1 MLSSVGDMDW
11 LESLITILNAIS
23 DVLTAGVAIISFSL
37 FIYSVT
43 FSLRDRVTNTFT
55 LLLFS
60 LIVIFG
66 ADAFLTITENVNLLI
81 PVIEIHWLGIIFL
94 PAIYFLFSDSLLTTT
109 GKPSRG
115 KRRIAGI
122 LFVTLS
128 TIFVILLFN
137 DLLVGEIITNQPPA
151 PFLMRTGFT
160 DLFSIFFI
168 LVLSLSWYNFIRAF
182 RRTATQTSRRRMLYL
197 IVSALG
203 PAFGSFPYLL
213 YGSQFAENMQV
224 LFWVLS
230 IAANAFVY
238 IALIAMAYSVSFFGF
253 PWTDRLIKSRL
264 FRWVLR
270 GPITA
275 SLTLGMTTIVSRLGV
290 QYNFPFTSALV
301 ILAMVSTI
309 VLFEYMITLFAPI
322 WERIFFSGNDRV
334 ELEKVRLLEDRLL
347 TTNDIQQ
354 FLELILATIC
364 DRLQIN
370 GASLIVNNN
379 SSNSLSIKIGS
390 GQVLSQ
396 NNKEE
401 IYEFLNELDPIEFI
415 VESNNGTIIPLRLTE
430 EKSQR
435 IYGAVVIDEKLI
447 NKLDAEKMNALLRL
461 IDRVAFAL
469 REREEQEKILGSFE
483 MLVPQTSAIQN
494 LIAVSRFDQQRM
506 INGIERIEIRD
517 LEKWVKDALTQIW
530 GGPKIIRNP
539 IMQLKIV
546 QKRIEDRNESPIN
559 AVREILREAMSR
571 LRPEGER
578 QYTNEWILYNLIDL
592 KFFEGWKVKDIA
604 RRIALS
610 EADYYRKQRAA
621 ISSISRQIIE
631 MERIALQ
638 KST

>member
-415 VESNNGTIIPLRLTE
+415 VEFNNGTIIPLRLTE

-447 NKLDAEKMNALLRL
+447 NKLDDEKMNALHRL

-483 MLVPQTSAIQN
+483 MLVSQTSAIQN

-610 EADYYRKQRAA
+610 EADFYRKQRAA

-631 MERIALQ
+631 MERIVLQ

>member
-253 PWTDRLIKSRL
+253 PWTDRIIKSRL

-390 GQVLSQ
+390 SQVLSQ

-610 EADYYRKQRAA
+610 EADFYRKQRAA

>member
-253 PWTDRLIKSRL
+253 PWTDRIIKSRL

-390 GQVLSQ
+390 SQVLSQ

-610 EADYYRKQRAA
+610 EADFYRKQRAA

-631 MERIALQ
+631 MERIVLQ

>member
-253 PWTDRLIKSRL
+253 PWTDRIIKSRL

-390 GQVLSQ
+390 SQVLSQ

-483 MLVPQTSAIQN
+483 MLVSQTSAIQN

>member
-253 PWTDRLIKSRL
+253 PWTDRIIKSRL

-390 GQVLSQ
+390 SQVLSQ

>member
-390 GQVLSQ
+390 SQVLSQ

-610 EADYYRKQRAA
+610 EADFYRKQRAA